1 MRARHTRLDFQAVAL
16 RSMAE
21 SVCLRICEQRP
32 SGRAKCLAPQVL
44 TNQLLVRAAG
54 RAMAKLR
61 AEAEAMSDKESA
73 SPEEERRQ
81 RLLGAFT
88 EHACVDAPTKRR

>member
-1 MRARHTRLDFQAVAL
+1 M
-16 RSMAE
+16 
-21 SVCLRICEQRP
+21 
-32 SGRAKCLAPQVL
+32 L

-61 AEAEAMSDKESA
+61 AGDEAAAAKESA